1 MDLRLAIVI
10 VPQES
15 NDPIEAS
22 RALLERLQQLFSRVH
37 ELLKDN
43 AAIDR
48 WSGEGGAASAP
59 ARPLEQADS
68 PVPLAR

>member
-1 MDLRLAIVI
+1 MNLRLAIVI

-37 ELLKDN
+37 ELLEDN
-43 AAIDR
+43 AAVDR

-59 ARPLEQADS
+59 ARPLSKLTRQS
-68 PVPLAR
+68 P